1 MSEKNSKPIIYYNGT
16 ILTMNDDHFVVDA
29 IAVVGEKIAAIGR
42 LDEVKEKVGNEYE
55 LIDLKGKTMLPG
67 FIDCHLHPILYT
79 FYYIF
84 PNLANINSLS
94 ELKSILSNAAKNW
107 PTDKLLVGLNL
118 CEENFDTP
126 ILPTRWDLDDACP
139 NHPVFVMRYD
149 GHVGIANTKALKLA
163 GIDENTPSPEGG
175 EIRKDEKGKLT
186 GILSE
191 NAMAPML
198 SKISLPEKAEL
209 EKGAEKVFQ
218 KLAKNGITSIHGIL
232 HAESGGE
239 FGDMGA
245 IEIPFLRTVIDKVL
259 QNWYLII
266 FTNRLRK
273 LLKLKKPPLD
283 EGKHD
288 GKFKIGC
295 LKLFLDGTF
304 GAKTAY
310 MFEPFSD
317 FPESSGFCVV
327 EPEELYKQMKE
338 AHEKG
343 IQIAVHVIGDKGN
356 RLIVDLFKRLLEEV
370 PRPDHRHRIEH
381 ASMLTKDVL
390 EDMAKLGI
398 IASCQP
404 PFINSEYTWLEKRIG
419 KERCKYTY
427 PMKSIIEAGVVLVS
441 GSDCP
446 VEDPSVILGLHALV
460 NRNGFVPEE
469 CISMKEA
476 LKTYTINA
484 AYAAF
489 EEDIKGTIDVGKLAD
504 LVILNKNP
512 LEILKENIKELKIIE
527 TIIRGKTVYRSS

>member
-218 KLAKNGITSIHGIL
+218 KLAENGITSIHGIL

-469 CISMKEA
+469 FISMKEA

>member
-218 KLAKNGITSIHGIL
+218 KLAENGITSIHGIL

-327 EPEELYKQMKE
+327 EPEELYKQMKK

-512 LEILKENIKELKIIE
+512 LEISKENIKELKIVE

>member
-218 KLAKNGITSIHGIL
+218 KLAENGITSIHGIL

-512 LEILKENIKELKIIE
+512 LEISKENIKELKIVE

>member
-29 IAVVGEKIAAIGR
+29 IAVVGEKIAAIGG

>member
-29 IAVVGEKIAAIGR
+29 IAVVGEKIAAIGG

-218 KLAKNGITSIHGIL
+218 KLAENGITSIHGIL

-327 EPEELYKQMKE
+327 EPEELYKQMKK

-512 LEILKENIKELKIIE
+512 LEISKENIKELKIVE